1 VDDDYVR
8 ERAVPP
14 KGGECEVIDVQRSCF
29 ANLKFPS
36 RKEKDELRNGK
47 SERRSD
53 VELKG
58 IVC

>member
-1 VDDDYVR
+1 MF
-8 ERAVPP
+8 
-14 KGGECEVIDVQRSCF
+14 KGSCF

-36 RKEKDELRNGK
+36 RKEKDELSNGK